1 MDSFRACHRALHVS
15 RRARELVELLEL
27 VEPVDGFRP
36 MSPFPFPHIPHIPCW
51 SCWVR
56 SHRSHQAQ
64 HIRIQAHSGTWHT
77 TSCKQRPVW
86 EVCDPEA
93 CTLPRTFKARDGGYF
108 WWLFRIPK
116 DLLHI
121 YIHITIYITILLYIS
136 QGQHVSKCWYVTNR
150 FSSYPS
156 VWLRK
161 RERERC
167 RFAHTCQ
174 GGTTSPLKGCR
185 TSRRLDFT
193 PAQAQLAQVE
203 TFLCETMLGPAIPL
217 ILGEKPTSV
226 YVYV

>member
-108 WWLFRIPK
+108 WWLFRILK

-121 YIHITIYITILLYIS
+121 YIYIYYYITIYIARSARVKVLMIKTGKS
-136 QGQHVSKCWYVTNR
+136 QVKLMDPTFICTQRWSLNLGGQTST
-150 FSSYPS
+150 FT
-156 VWLRK
+156 
-161 RERERC
+161 RE
-167 RFAHTCQ
+167 
-174 GGTTSPLKGCR
+174 K
-185 TSRRLDFT
+185 
-193 PAQAQLAQVE
+193 
-203 TFLCETMLGPAIPL
+203 
-217 ILGEKPTSV
+217 
-226 YVYV
+226 

>member
-36 MSPFPFPHIPHIPCW
+36 MSPFPFPHIPCW

-108 WWLFRIPK
+108 WWLFRILK

-121 YIHITIYITILLYIS
+121 YIYIYYYITIYIARSARVKVLMIKTGKS
-136 QGQHVSKCWYVTNR
+136 QVKLMDPTFICTQRWSLNLGGQTST
-150 FSSYPS
+150 FT
-156 VWLRK
+156 
-161 RERERC
+161 RE
-167 RFAHTCQ
+167 
-174 GGTTSPLKGCR
+174 K
-185 TSRRLDFT
+185 
-193 PAQAQLAQVE
+193 
-203 TFLCETMLGPAIPL
+203 
-217 ILGEKPTSV
+217 
-226 YVYV
+226 